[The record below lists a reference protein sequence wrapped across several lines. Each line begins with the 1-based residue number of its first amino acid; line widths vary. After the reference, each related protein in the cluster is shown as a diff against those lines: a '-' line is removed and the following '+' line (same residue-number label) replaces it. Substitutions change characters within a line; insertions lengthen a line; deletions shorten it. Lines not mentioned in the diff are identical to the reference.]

1 VNGFEAYKTYLGLKL
16 HFSEPSYD
24 FSKYNGKVKASVA
37 SFNNRK
43 DRLFFERLST
53 QKKDNEIIDFF
64 VSNFTSLDDPS
75 KLWIGDIIRD
85 GNKNYIEWQK
95 RIQSLSYIFEQEL
108 KNVFEGKNFL
118 DLIEIKGN
126 RHPQI
131 FKEYLMKNISLESLV
146 ILDKILK
153 ITEKFDPVLLDP
165 VWELNSNKIKK
176 YSSLLKIESQKY
188 KDIIRKVLL

>member
-131 FKEYLMKNISLESLV
+131 FKEYLMKNLSLETLV

>member
-1 VNGFEAYKTYLGLKL
+1 MNGFEAYKTYLGLKL
-16 HFSEPSYD
+16 HFSQPSYD
-24 FSKYNGKVKASVA
+24 FSKYNGKVKASVS
-37 SFNNRK
+37 SFNKRK

-85 GNKNYIEWQK
+85 GNTNYAEWQK

-108 KNVFEGKNFL
+108 RAVFEGKNFL
-118 DLIEIKGN
+118 DFIEVKGN
-126 RHPQI
+126 KHPQI
-131 FKEYLMKNISLESLV
+131 FKEYLIKNLSLETLV
-146 ILDKILK
+146 ILDKILH
-153 ITEKFDPVLLDP
+153 ITDKFDPVLLDP

-176 YSSLLKIESQKY
+176 YSLLLKVEPQKY
-188 KDIIRKVLL
+188 KNIIRKILL

>member
-131 FKEYLMKNISLESLV
+131 FKEYLMKNLSLESLV

>member
-1 VNGFEAYKTYLGLKL
+1 MNGFEAYKTYLGLKL

>member
-1 VNGFEAYKTYLGLKL
+1 MNGFEAYKTYLGLKL

-131 FKEYLMKNISLESLV
+131 FKEYLMKNLSLESLV

>member
-1 VNGFEAYKTYLGLKL
+1 MNGFEAYKTYLGLKL

-131 FKEYLMKNISLESLV
+131 FKEYLMKNLSLETLV